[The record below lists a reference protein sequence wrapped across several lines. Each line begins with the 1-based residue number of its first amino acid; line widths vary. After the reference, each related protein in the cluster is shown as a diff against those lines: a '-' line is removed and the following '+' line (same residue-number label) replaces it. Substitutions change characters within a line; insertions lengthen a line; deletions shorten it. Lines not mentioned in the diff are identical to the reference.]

1 MPVKAQRSSINHQLS
16 SINHQMTVLEVLT
29 AATRYLE
36 DHGVESPRLNA
47 EHLLAHVLRKRRLDL
62 YLEFDRRLSDGERA
76 PLRELIRDRGSGKPL
91 QHLLGTAEFCGRS
104 FLSDERALI
113 PRPETEQL
121 VELILEDL
129 HRRTS
134 PMSILDVGTGSGV
147 IAITLGLE
155 LPFATVTATDI
166 SAQALSLARD
176 NASRHSFEA
185 RIAFFEAD
193 LFPPGMERFDCIVA
207 NLPYIARGN
216 FPNLQAEVRHDPVTA
231 LDGGSDGLSL
241 IRRLIGLAPARL
253 EAEGILAMEIGY
265 DQSPEVLARFAL
277 KNYRN
282 IRLHND
288 YQGFGRFV
296 LASSPQKL

>member
-1 MPVKAQRSSINHQLS
+1 
-16 SINHQMTVLEVLT
+16 MTVLEVLT

-47 EHLLAHVLRKRRLDL
+47 EHLLAHVLRKKRLDL
-62 YLEFDRRLSDGERA
+62 YLEFDRLLSDGERA
-76 PLRELIRDRGSGKPL
+76 PLRELVRERGAGKPL
-91 QHLLGTAEFCGRS
+91 QHLLGTTEFFGRS

-121 VELILEDL
+121 IELVLEDL

-155 LPFATVTATDI
+155 LPFATVAATDI
-166 SAQALSLARD
+166 SAQALSLARE
-176 NASRHSFEA
+176 NASRHSLEA
-185 RIAFFEAD
+185 RSAFYEVD
-193 LFPPGMERFDCIVA
+193 LFPVGRERFDCIVA
-207 NLPYIARGN
+207 NLPYIVRGD
-216 FPNLQAEVRHDPVTA
+216 FSNLQAEVQYDPVTA

-241 IRRLIGLAPARL
+241 IRRLIDLAPARL
-253 EAEGILAMEIGY
+253 EAEGILAMEIGH
-265 DQSPEVLARFAL
+265 DQSPEVLARFTV

-282 IRLHND
+282 TRVHKD
-288 YQGFGRFV
+288 YQGFDRFV
-296 LASSPQKL
+296 VASAPQKP